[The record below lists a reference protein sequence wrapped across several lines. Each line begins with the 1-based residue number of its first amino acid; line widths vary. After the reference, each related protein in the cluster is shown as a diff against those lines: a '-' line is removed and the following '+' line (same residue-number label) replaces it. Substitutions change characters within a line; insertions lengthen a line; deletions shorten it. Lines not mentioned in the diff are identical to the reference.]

1 MGEGGKQARNRIHEC
16 VCVCVCVCVLK
27 GSGACSSLA
36 LPTAMLT
43 AMHTRAHMHTR
54 PLLSSPPLGSLSC
67 RTLPSRLSAAAL
79 SSPSTRLVAFCEVW
93 NAYCSVA
100 RVRCSSSL
108 LRVAFTVCKEERVC
122 AASLSRD
129 CTLWCSVCSS
139 RAPTRVSTLLTW
151 LCSSDTLI
159 LSSPTT
165 AMTSPCHNGAC
176 GCTVHG
182 AVQRGERGQASKRK
196 RCTLTKQINPDT
208 RTQNAD
214 TRTQNTGIRTQN
226 GDTRTRTHTVLG

>member
-1 MGEGGKQARNRIHEC
+1 
-16 VCVCVCVCVLK
+16 
-27 GSGACSSLA
+27 
-36 LPTAMLT
+36 MLT